1 LVSIPFD
8 QNKRR
13 TTRRRITMT
22 RTMDYQTP
30 GPRPSRKAA
39 WAGWIIGALPVLL
52 MIATAIPTIAKPAGA
67 TEGMNKFG
75 YPPHLIRPLA
85 IVELV
90 CAVLYMIPRTAFL
103 GAILLTGY
111 FGGATA
117 THVRIHDPLL
127 FVPIVVGIL
136 VWLGLFLRDRRV
148 RALIPLRS

>member
-1 LVSIPFD
+1 
-8 QNKRR
+8 
-13 TTRRRITMT
+13 MT
-22 RTMDYQTP
+22 RTMDHPTP
-30 GPRPSRKAA
+30 GARPSGKAI
-39 WAGWIIGALPVLL
+39 WTGWIISGLPVLL
-52 MIATAIPTIAKPAGA
+52 MIATAIMTIAKPAGA

-90 CAVLYMIPRTAFL
+90 CAVLYLIPSTAVF

-117 THVRIHDPLL
+117 THVRVHDPL
-127 FVPIVVGIL
+127 FVVPIVFGVL
-136 VWLGLFLRDRRV
+136 VWFGIFLRDRRV